1 MAFADK
7 DFLGYCAPRIA
18 GRRVGRRIAWEA
30 RRIDEGHPGHIRVGL
45 SVAVGVAGADRS
57 VWPPENI
64 VVFGIHRGDQA
75 VVDGHVKQ
83 RESAVAF
90 GERLAL
96 CSARLTYRLV
106 PYTSRAGG
114 GKPRHVGSILRPR
127 GAVELADHLY
137 LVVGLTV
144 LVAGERGWR
153 TRTELVPFPDGER
166 RQVAP
171 MEKDTPSR
179 GTERWCWLPLTRIG
193 RGRHVEFRH
202 RRAITGAVGDHRCG
216 SGLTDG
222 DTVVFGLT
230 VGDRGE

>member
-1 MAFADK
+1 MAFATE
-7 DFLGYCAPRIA
+7 DFFGYRASRVA
-18 GRRVGRRIAWEA
+18 RRRVGRRIAREA
-30 RRIDEGHPGHIRVGL
+30 RRRDKGRPGHIRIGL
-45 SVAVGVAGADRS
+45 SVAVSVPGADRG

-64 VVFGIHRGDQA
+64 VVFGIHRRDQT
-75 VVDGHVKQ
+75 VVDCHVKQ
-83 RESAVAF
+83 CEGPCIFR
-90 GERLAL
+90 ERLAL
-96 CSARLTYRLV
+96 CSTRLTYRLV

-114 GKPRHVGSILRPR
+114 GKPRHVGSILWPR

-171 MEKDTPSR
+171 MDKDTPSR

-230 VGDRGE
+230 VGDRG

>member
-1 MAFADK
+1 MAFAAK

-18 GRRVGRRIAWEA
+18 GGRVGRRIAWEA
-30 RRIDEGHPGHIRVGL
+30 RRIDKGHPGHIRLGL
-45 SVAVGVAGADRS
+45 SVPAGPPGAYRVVG
-57 VWPPENI
+57 PPQNI
-64 VVFGIHRGDQA
+64 VVFGIHRRDQA

-83 RESAVAF
+83 RESPGVF

-96 CSARLTYRLV
+96 CSARLTYSLV
-106 PYTSRAGG
+106 PYTNGAGG

-127 GAVELADHLY
+127 GAVELADLFH
-137 LVVGLTV
+137 LVVGFAV

-179 GTERWCWLPLTRIG
+179 GTERWCWLPITRLG
-193 RGRHVEFRH
+193 RGRHGEFRH
-202 RRAITGAVGDHRCG
+202 RPDITGA
-216 SGLTDG
+216 
-222 DTVVFGLT
+222 
-230 VGDRGE
+230 